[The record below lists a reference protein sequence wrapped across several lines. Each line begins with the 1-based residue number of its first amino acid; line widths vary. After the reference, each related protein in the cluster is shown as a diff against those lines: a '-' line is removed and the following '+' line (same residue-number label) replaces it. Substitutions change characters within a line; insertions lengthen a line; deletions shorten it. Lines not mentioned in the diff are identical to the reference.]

1 MGQTLC
7 GLCVRLLSLGSP
19 SRRHQT
25 SDFLSRVAEAPVLS
39 QTGRA
44 GLAPLPLTQH
54 GTRVCGASAEDER
67 LARGR
72 RRVNICG
79 VMVPRSSTAMSDPQA
94 SHILP
99 RGVKDDT
106 AAREQCASRCVLKP
120 CVWEPRCQSPVGRRR
135 PLPLGQGRMEHTVKC
150 ARGPFDDLRKG
161 FKDHLPP
168 KAHTPGSSHSTWGF
182 IWRRLH
188 SSSERRGQ
196 TPRPS
201 QGTAAC

>member
-99 RGVKDDT
+99 RGVKDAA

-120 CVWEPRCQSPVGRRR
+120 SRCVLKPRFVGAALPESGGPAPPASPGAGADRAHSEVCPR
-135 PLPLGQGRMEHTVKC
+135 PL
-150 ARGPFDDLRKG
+150 
-161 FKDHLPP
+161 
-168 KAHTPGSSHSTWGF
+168 
-182 IWRRLH
+182 
-188 SSSERRGQ
+188 
-196 TPRPS
+196 
-201 QGTAAC
+201 

>member
-99 RGVKDDT
+99 RGVKDAA

-120 CVWEPRCQSPVGRRR
+120 FVGAALPESGGPAPPASPGAGADGAHGEVCPR
-135 PLPLGQGRMEHTVKC
+135 PL
-150 ARGPFDDLRKG
+150 
-161 FKDHLPP
+161 
-168 KAHTPGSSHSTWGF
+168 
-182 IWRRLH
+182 
-188 SSSERRGQ
+188 
-196 TPRPS
+196 
-201 QGTAAC
+201 